1 MTTTS
6 VRRAL
11 LTLALLAPLTAAPA
25 HADCFL
31 IVCGIETEG
40 TLATNRQV
48 DAAYREVFGRGS
60 TLQERS
66 AWAQKGFRDDG
77 LSGAQETQLR
87 AALTAQLHGSSAQ
100 LAEVV
105 TRVTQTSMGV
115 RLSPNNPFFKLL
127 TKLSQQPDSTFLS
140 LVEFTR
146 TYLQDAQVGSVR
158 AALIERAYLD
168 SLGRAPS
175 GGDTAYWQAQIVKTG
190 ANYTDILEAGKEWV
204 LSAGNEAEF
213 AAMIRRAFKLS
224 GRPQPTMD
232 KIAQIRVKSGP
243 VLRSFDGWKTYIQK
257 F

>member
-1 MTTTS
+1 MTISS

-11 LTLALLAPLTAAPA
+11 LTVALLAPLTAAPA

-31 IVCGIETEG
+31 IVCGLEAEG
-40 TLATNRQV
+40 TLATNGQV
-48 DAAYREVFGRGS
+48 DGVYREVFGRGS
-60 TLQERS
+60 TLQERND
-66 AWAQKGFRDDG
+66 WAKKGFADDG
-77 LSGAQETQLR
+77 LSGAQESQLR
-87 AALTAQLHGSSAQ
+87 ATLTAQLHGSAAQ

-127 TKLSQQPDSTFLS
+127 TKLSQQPESTYAS
-140 LVEFTR
+140 LVAFTR
-146 TYLQDAQVGSVR
+146 TYLQDAQVGGVR

-168 SLGRAPS
+168 SLGRLPTS
-175 GGDTAYWQAQIVKTG
+175 GDTAYWQAQIVKTG
-190 ANYTDILEAGKEWV
+190 ANYADILRAAGEWV

-213 AAMIRRAFKLS
+213 AAMIRRAFKLT

-243 VLRSFDGWKTYIQK
+243 VLRSFAGWKAFIQK